1 MPHVGLS
8 RHRTASLQVAD
19 LFEVIILPFVHPS
32 SNMLGEE
39 AVTVRILLPRGTRHY
54 FF

>member
-1 MPHVGLS
+1 MPHVGLF
-8 RHRTASLQVAD
+8 RHRTAGRRVAD
-19 LFEVIILPFVHPS
+19 LCEVITLPFVHPF

-39 AVTVRILLPRGTRHY
+39 AVTGRILLPRGIRHY